1 MKICVIS
8 PGVVHAVPRTMALV
22 GQFDEIHFIDA
33 VGRADRKVLASHQ
46 VIYHGPQRGA
56 AILKA
61 AELRTL
67 LGTLKPDAI
76 VCHYASG
83 DHFFGAIAYGRCPV
97 ATITMGHDVLYS
109 EGDAVI
115 PELRRALTRAGLR
128 RSHYIAAKSRFLA
141 ERLRSYGVRT
151 PIDVNYWGADLER
164 YCPGGKVEARR
175 TLGLDQEVPIILS
188 PRAIEPRLNIHLIVE
203 AFHGVLAKYPKASLV
218 ILGRSTPGCK
228 AGLTETIARLGL
240 TRATVMRDEVSE
252 DTLVQY
258 YRASDVVVSVGSS
271 EGFPNT
277 VLEVMAC
284 RVPVVIGRIPQIEE
298 LLEDGRNAWICDI
311 ALQPLTEAILDV
323 LGDRQKTQRI
333 CGAAY
338 ETARTHADIKKNGII
353 FSNGLKQAVAA
364 YGTGFRPNMLP
375 FRMLYAAFRIHRKI
389 FR

>member
-8 PGVVHAVPRTMALV
+8 PGVVHAVPRTVALA
-22 GQFDEIHFIDA
+22 GQFDEIHFIDV
-33 VGRADRKVLASHQ
+33 VGRADRKVLESHQ
-46 VIYHGPQRGA
+46 VIYHGPEEGGA
-56 AILKA
+56 LLKV

-115 PELRRALTRAGLR
+115 PELRRILTRAGLR
-128 RSHYIAAKSRFLA
+128 RSCYIAAKSRFLA
-141 ERLRSYGVRT
+141 ERLRGYGVRA

-164 YCPGGKVEARR
+164 YCPGGKIEARR
-175 TLGLDQEVPIILS
+175 ALGLGQDGPIILS

-203 AFHGVLAKYPKASLV
+203 AFHGVLKQCPRASLV

-228 AGLTETIARLGL
+228 ARLTEAIARLGL
-240 TRATVMRDEVSE
+240 TESTRVLGEMSE
-252 DTLVQY
+252 DALVQY
-258 YRASDVVVSVGSS
+258 YQASDVVVSVGSS

-284 RVPVVIGRIPQIEE
+284 RVPVVVGRIPQIEE

-311 ALQPLTEAILDV
+311 ALRPLTETILDV
-323 LGDRQKTQRI
+323 LDSKEKAQRI

-338 ETARTHADIKKNGII
+338 ETAKAHADIKKNGII

-364 YGTGFRPNMLP
+364 YRTDFRSNVFP
-375 FRMLYAAFRIHRKI
+375 FRVLYAAFRVHRKI